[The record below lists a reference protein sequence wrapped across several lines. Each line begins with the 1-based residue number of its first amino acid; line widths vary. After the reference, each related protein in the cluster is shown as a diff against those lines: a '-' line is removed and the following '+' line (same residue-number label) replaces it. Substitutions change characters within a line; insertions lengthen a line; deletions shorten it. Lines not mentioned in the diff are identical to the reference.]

1 MTGHDDQRAPS
12 DARTRFLD
20 DLSAAVDGDADA
32 LRAAE
37 ELLADSDEARD
48 LLFDARRLAGEVREA
63 GGDYVPQ
70 PDLEARV
77 LAALDARSG
86 QAVSPAPQP
95 SAPPQAARAVESAA
109 ALVAPAAQPDA
120 TTEVDPPLSRWA
132 GGGGS
137 TDKAEAFRSATTS
150 GVGAAT
156 KSRMSEPD
164 VASNERPQGSTP
176 HAGVRRSGLA
186 LVVGGGALFA
196 IAAATTLAFVGSKM
210 FTEAPDAP
218 VVAVQGWSAEVQ
230 TVVRAAD
237 ASSES
242 GVSIRAAGAS
252 EFVAVAEG
260 ATLSNGAT
268 LRTDARTRAQ
278 LRLSDGTELVL
289 NRDTEVSLETTGARD
304 LRLTRGELLA
314 SVAHLDNGPNANL
327 YTPHG
332 HIEVLGT
339 KFLLTTDDQVA
350 SVQVLRGE
358 VRAHGASGHAE
369 VKAGQEGVLRPG
381 QAARVTPAMHLA
393 SQVGWSELGD
403 VAGDED
409 MPVPGIGEL
418 RAHRPGE
425 RQAQER
431 PLAISEHKVSVRI
444 VGNVARTEVEEAF
457 RNDGNDVLE
466 GVYRFPMPPDAR
478 VASLQL
484 LIDGNWEEGAIVGRD
499 RAQAIWRGVIRNA
512 TPQQERQQQQE
523 EWIWVPGP
531 WRDPALLEWQRGGR
545 FELRIFP
552 IPAHGERRVR
562 ITYEQ
567 TIAPSAAG
575 ERRYV
580 YPMAHSAADDDST
593 RVGHFE
599 VDVRVAGE
607 NVAAKAVGYEMAGAR
622 EEGADRL
629 RFSSENFRPAGD
641 LIVEYQLP
649 GGEAE
654 VRYWTFQGSATTP
667 PGERSSSRSERTNS
681 SRQNAEDQSV
691 ALQQAI
697 HADARPYVVFAL
709 RPELP
714 AWNEQRPRSYAFV
727 LDSSQSMVGERFE
740 RAGQL
745 LRRVISEMDRRDRF
759 TVLACDVSCESFG
772 DPTTPTADAVAQLER
787 FLTKVEPAGS
797 TDVVMALRAGQTA
810 LMSGQEG
817 REAHVVY
824 VGDGLSSTG
833 YRRAS
838 LISGQ
843 VTELARS
850 GVSFNT
856 LGIGQDADANVLAA
870 VAQAGGGQYVPF
882 VPGQRIG
889 EAAIAVLEAT
899 YGASLRNVTLQVPA
913 GITDVSPA
921 SLPTLRAGQEV
932 LVVGR
937 MASSAPI
944 GGELRL
950 TGTVAGQPFENRYPV
965 TLTPTTSAGNGFV
978 PRVFASTTITELER
992 SAKGS
997 DNARIVALSKAFQ
1010 VLSSQTSMLVLESE
1024 AMFRAFSV
1032 DRARPAI
1039 TWTGEDDMVEG
1050 TSSGVVDMSGSA
1062 GGGAGSLG
1070 ETRRR
1075 SASGAGME
1083 SMADLAS
1090 GASATPSRRPSAASP
1105 SPSVSAMSVAMEGLN
1120 PFDDGMN
1127 RAQQMPPRGGMM
1139 RRMRRVSIRE
1149 GYVRSDASIRDRDLE
1164 AVTAA
1169 EAALREQPDSRD
1181 RHRNLVRAL
1190 SRAGSLVRAEEVARQ
1205 WIARD
1210 ALDTEA
1216 LTYLSD
1222 VVGRRGERDRALRY
1236 LSGIVDLNPESEAL
1250 QERLALAYERAGKTE
1265 AACGHRVALA
1275 EIDSDDA
1282 THVADAARC
1291 RRGLGDAA
1299 GAEGLLSGMD
1309 TPRNMERARTEVE
1322 RPASPESVRGDL
1334 MLDATWS
1341 GSDDVDL
1348 TLVTPQGTRLSWMG
1362 GRTSVVGE
1370 DAGRSGRERLGLRR
1384 AGVGS
1389 YYIEVARVQSSDNQ
1403 PVRGEIRV
1411 RTPSE
1416 TRTIPFVLSDQ
1427 RVVAGRV
1434 DIVTRW
1440 VVR

>member
-1 MTGHDDQRAPS
+1 MTRHDDKHPIS
-12 DARTRFLD
+12 DAHARFLD

-32 LRAAE
+32 LAAAAD
-37 ELLADSDEARD
+37 LLAESDEARD
-48 LLFDARRLAGEVREA
+48 LLFDMKRVANRVGDAG
-63 GGDYVPQ
+63 DDFVPQ
-70 PDLEARV
+70 PGLDARV
-77 LAALDARSG
+77 LAAIDARG
-86 QAVSPAPQP
+86 AAPVFQAVASPT
-95 SAPPQAARAVESAA
+95 V
-109 ALVAPAAQPDA
+109 PD
-120 TTEVDPPLSRWA
+120 PLESRWA
-132 GGGGS
+132 GGGQKHDAFGS
-137 TDKAEAFRSATTS
+137 LVETAPEKKRPSVETEA
-150 GVGAAT
+150 
-156 KSRMSEPD
+156 
-164 VASNERPQGSTP
+164 NERAPKAAP

-196 IAAATTLAFVGSKM
+196 IAAAATLAYMGGAFDGGS
-210 FTEAPDAP
+210 PDAP
-218 VVAVQGWSAEVQ
+218 VVAAQGWSAEVV
-230 TVVRAAD
+230 TVARAAD
-237 ASSES
+237 ESTES
-242 GVSIRAAGAS
+242 GASIRMAGAT
-252 EFVAVAEG
+252 EFLPAAQGVTVTAG
-260 ATLSNGAT
+260 ATF
-268 LRTDARTRAQ
+268 RTDARTRAL
-278 LRLSDGTELVL
+278 LRLSDGTVL
-289 NRDTEVSLETTGARD
+289 TINRDSEVTLETTGPRN
-304 LRLTRGELLA
+304 LRLERGELLA
-314 SVAHLDNGPNANL
+314 DVEHLDAGPNANL

-339 KFLLTTDDQVA
+339 KFLLTTDATMA

-358 VRAHGASGHAE
+358 VRAHGNAGSVE
-369 VKAGQEGVLRPG
+369 VKSGQEGILRAS
-381 QAARVTPAMHLA
+381 AAATVTPAMHLA

-478 VASLQL
+478 IASLQL
-484 LIDGNWEEGAIVGRD
+484 LIDGTWEEGAIVGRD

-512 TPQQERQQQQE
+512 TPEQQRQQQQE

-567 TIAPSAAG
+567 TLSPSAGG

-580 YPMAHSAADDDST
+580 YPMAHSGADDDST

-607 NVAAKAVGYEMAGAR
+607 GTQAKARGYDVASTR

-629 RFSSENFRPAGD
+629 RFSSDNFRPAGD
-641 LIVEYQLP
+641 LIIDYQLP

-654 VRYWTFQGSATTP
+654 VRYWTFQGTATTP
-667 PGERSSSRSERTNS
+667 PGERSTSRTDNTRSD
-681 SRQNAEDQSV
+681 RQSAEDQSV
-691 ALQQAI
+691 ALQNAV
-697 HADARPYVVFAL
+697 HADTRPYVVFAL

-714 AWNEQRPRSYAFV
+714 AWAEQRARSYAFV
-727 LDSSQSMVGERFE
+727 VDSSQSMVGDRFE
-740 RAGQL
+740 RASQL
-745 LRRVISEMDRRDRF
+745 LRRVVAEMDRRDRF
-759 TVLACDVSCESFG
+759 TVLACDVRCESLG
-772 DPTTPTADAVAQLER
+772 DPTAPTAEAVAELER
-787 FLTKVEPAGS
+787 FLEKVEPAGS
-797 TDVVMALRAGQTA
+797 TNVVEALRAGRDA
-810 LMSGQEG
+810 LRSGQEG

-833 YRRAS
+833 FRRPS
-838 LISGQ
+838 LVSGQ

-856 LGIGQDADANVLAA
+856 LGIGQDADAAGLSAI
-870 VAQAGGGQYVPF
+870 AQAGGGQYVPF
-882 VPGQRIG
+882 VPGQRIA

-899 YGASLRNVTLQVPA
+899 YGASLRNATLQVPA
-913 GITDVSPA
+913 GVTDVSPT

-937 MASSAPI
+937 LANGANPA
-944 GGELRL
+944 GELRL
-950 TGTVAGQPFENRYPV
+950 TGSVAGRPFENRYPV
-965 TLTPTTSAGNGFV
+965 TLTPTTSAGNAFV
-978 PRVFASTTITELER
+978 PRIFASTTITELER

-1024 AMFRAFSV
+1024 AMFRAFDV
-1032 DRARPAI
+1032 DRARPAL
-1039 TWTGEDDMVEG
+1039 TWTGEGEIVEG
-1050 TSSGVVDMSGSA
+1050 TSSGVVDMVGDLSAANQAPMTAPSRSSA
-1062 GGGAGSLG
+1062 GMGGAA
-1070 ETRRR
+1070 T
-1075 SASGAGME
+1075 
-1083 SMADLAS
+1083 
-1090 GASATPSRRPSAASP
+1090 ASADRASSEVMARRPAAP
-1105 SPSVSAMSVAMEGLN
+1105 AAEAAPMMM
-1120 PFDDGMN
+1120 DDWGGGGGF
-1127 RAQQMPPRGGMM
+1127 PGRGM

-1149 GYVRSDASIRDRDLE
+1149 GYIRTDSGVRERDTA

-1181 RHRNLVRAL
+1181 RHRELVRAL

-1205 WIARD
+1205 WISRD

-1216 LTYLSD
+1216 LTYLAD
-1222 VVGRRGERDRALRY
+1222 VIGRRGERDRALRY
-1236 LSGIVDLNPESEAL
+1236 LSGIVDLNPENEAL

-1265 AACGHRVALA
+1265 QACSHRVALA
-1275 EIDSDDA
+1275 EVESDDA
-1282 THVADAARC
+1282 AHVASAARC
-1291 RRGLGDAA
+1291 RRALGDTA
-1299 GAEGLLSGMD
+1299 GAEGLITGMD
-1309 TPRNMERARTEVE
+1309 TPRNQEAARAAVDS
-1322 RPASPESVRGDL
+1322 PASPEAVRGDL

-1362 GRTSVVGE
+1362 GRTGVVGS
-1370 DAGRSGRERLGLRR
+1370 DATRTGSERLGLRR
-1384 AGVGS
+1384 AAVGS
-1389 YYIEVARVQSSDNQ
+1389 YYIEVSRVQRADQQ

-1416 TRTIPFVLSDQ
+1416 TRTIPFTLSDE
-1427 RVVAGRV
+1427 RVVVGRV

>member
-1 MTGHDDQRAPS
+1 MTSHDDKRPIS
-12 DARTRFLD
+12 DVHARFLD

-32 LRAAE
+32 LQAAAD
-37 ELLADSDEARD
+37 LLAESDEARD
-48 LLFDARRLAGEVREA
+48 LLFDAKRVASRVGDA
-63 GGDYVPQ
+63 GGDFVPQ
-70 PDLEARV
+70 PGLEARV
-77 LAALDARSG
+77 LAALDARG
-86 QAVSPAPQP
+86 GAQ
-95 SAPPQAARAVESAA
+95 
-109 ALVAPAAQPDA
+109 VAPAAAPVPVAVASVPTQPA
-120 TTEVDPPLSRWA
+120 PVAAVAAAPVSTQVGTPDPLDSPWA
-132 GGGGS
+132 GGRK
-137 TDKAEAFRSATTS
+137 DKADAFGSAVDTVPEKKRPS
-150 GVGAAT
+150 A
-156 KSRMSEPD
+156 
-164 VASNERPQGSTP
+164 VADTNERAPEAAP
-176 HAGVRRSGLA
+176 RAGVRRSGLA

-196 IAAATTLAFVGSKM
+196 IAAVATLAYVGGNM
-210 FTEAPDAP
+210 FGGDPEAP
-218 VVAVQGWSAEVQ
+218 VVAAQGWNAEVV
-230 TVVRAAD
+230 TVLRAAD
-237 ASSES
+237 ESTES
-242 GVSIRAAGAS
+242 GVSVRMAGATA
-252 EFVAVAEG
+252 FLPAAQGVTVTAG
-260 ATLSNGAT
+260 ATF
-268 LRTDARTRAQ
+268 RTDARTRAL
-278 LRLSDGTELVL
+278 LRLSDGTQLTI
-289 NRDTEVSLETTGARD
+289 NRDSEVTLETTGPRN
-304 LRLTRGELLA
+304 LRLERGELLA
-314 SVAHLDNGPNANL
+314 EVAHLSAGPNANL
-327 YTPHG
+327 YTAHG

-339 KFLLTTDDQVA
+339 KFLLTTDAAMA

-358 VRAHGASGHAE
+358 VRAHGAAGSVE
-369 VKAGQEGVLRPG
+369 VKAGQEGILRPSV
-381 QAARVTPAMHLA
+381 AATVTPAMHLA

-457 RNDGNDVLE
+457 RNDGDDTLE

-484 LIDGNWEEGAIVGRD
+484 LIDGTWEEGAIVGRD

-512 TPQQERQQQQE
+512 TPEQQRQQQQE

-567 TIAPSAAG
+567 TISPSAGG

-607 NVAAKAVGYEMAGAR
+607 GTQAKARGYEVASTR

-629 RFSSENFRPAGD
+629 RFSSDNFRPAGD
-641 LIVEYQLP
+641 LIIDYQLP

-654 VRYWTFQGSATTP
+654 VRYWTFQGAATTP
-667 PGERSSSRSERTNS
+667 PGDRSTSRSDSTRS
-681 SRQNAEDQSV
+681 DRQSAEDQSV
-691 ALQQAI
+691 LLQQAV
-697 HADARPYVVFAL
+697 HADTRPYVVFAL

-714 AWNEQRPRSYAFV
+714 AWAEQRARSYAFV
-727 LDSSQSMVGERFE
+727 VDSSQSMVGDRFE
-740 RAGQL
+740 RASQL
-745 LRRVISEMDRRDRF
+745 LRRVVAEMDRRDRF
-759 TVLACDVSCESFG
+759 TVLACDVRCESFG

-787 FLTKVEPAGS
+787 FLTKIEPAGS
-797 TDVVMALRAGQTA
+797 TNVVEALRAGRDA
-810 LMSGQEG
+810 LASGQEG
-817 REAHVVY
+817 RDVHVVY

-833 YRRAS
+833 FRRPS
-838 LISGQ
+838 LVSGQ
-843 VTELARS
+843 VTELART

-856 LGIGQDADANVLAA
+856 LGIGQDADAAGLSAI
-870 VAQAGGGQYVPF
+870 AQAGGGQYVPF
-882 VPGQRIG
+882 VPGQRIA

-899 YGASLRNVTLQVPA
+899 YGASLRNPTLQVPA
-913 GITDVSPA
+913 GVTDVSPT

-937 MASSAPI
+937 LASGATTT
-944 GGELRL
+944 GELRL
-950 TGTVAGQPFENRYPV
+950 TGSVAGRPFENRYPV
-965 TLTPTTSAGNGFV
+965 TLTPTTSAGNAFV
-978 PRVFASTTITELER
+978 PRIYASTTITELER

-1024 AMFRAFSV
+1024 AMFRAFDV
-1032 DRARPAI
+1032 DRARPALA
-1039 TWTGEDDMVEG
+1039 WTGEGEIVEG
-1050 TSSGVVDMSGSA
+1050 TSSGVVDV
-1062 GGGAGSLG
+1062 GSLG
-1070 ETRRR
+1070 DLDSALS
-1075 SASGAGME
+1075 SASMARGM
-1083 SMADLAS
+1083 
-1090 GASATPSRRPSAASP
+1090 GASNADMMGGEGGVAQRRPAAAPARTSAP
-1105 SPSVSAMSVAMEGLN
+1105 SAEAAPMEMAA
-1120 PFDDGMN
+1120 FDDGPFD
-1127 RAQQMPPRGGMM
+1127 RGRGGSM

-1149 GYVRSDASIRDRDLE
+1149 GYIRTDSGVRERDTA

-1181 RHRNLVRAL
+1181 RHRELVRAL

-1205 WIARD
+1205 WITRD

-1216 LTYLSD
+1216 LTYLAD
-1222 VVGRRGERDRALRY
+1222 VIGRRGERDRALRY
-1236 LSGIVDLNPESEAL
+1236 LSGIVDLNPENEGL

-1265 AACGHRVALA
+1265 QACSHRVALA
-1275 EIDSDDA
+1275 EVESDDA
-1282 THVADAARC
+1282 THVASAARC
-1291 RRGLGDAA
+1291 RRALGDAT

-1309 TPRNMERARTEVE
+1309 TPRNQETARSAVDS
-1322 RPASPESVRGDL
+1322 PASPEAVRGDL

-1362 GRTSVVGE
+1362 GRTSVVGD
-1370 DAGRSGRERLGLRR
+1370 DAARTGRERLGLRR
-1384 AGVGS
+1384 AAVGS
-1389 YYIEVARVQSSDNQ
+1389 YYIEVSRVQRADQQ

-1416 TRTIPFVLSDQ
+1416 TRSIPFTLTDE
-1427 RVVAGRV
+1427 RVVVGRV

>member
-1 MTGHDDQRAPS
+1 MTSHDDKRPIS
-12 DARTRFLD
+12 DAHARFLD

-32 LRAAE
+32 LQAAAD
-37 ELLADSDEARD
+37 LLAESDEARD
-48 LLFDARRLAGEVREA
+48 LLFDAKRVASRVGDA
-63 GGDYVPQ
+63 GGDFVPQ
-70 PDLEARV
+70 PGLEARV
-77 LAALDARSG
+77 LAALDARG
-86 QAVSPAPQP
+86 GAQ
-95 SAPPQAARAVESAA
+95 
-109 ALVAPAAQPDA
+109 VAPAAAPAPVAVQPRPA
-120 TTEVDPPLSRWA
+120 PAAAVLAAPVTAAGPVPDPLDSPWA
-132 GGGGS
+132 GGRK
-137 TDKAEAFRSATTS
+137 DKADAFGSAVDTVPEKKRPS
-150 GVGAAT
+150 AVSDG
-156 KSRMSEPD
+156 
-164 VASNERPQGSTP
+164 NERAPEAAP
-176 HAGVRRSGLA
+176 RAGVRRSGLA

-196 IAAATTLAFVGSKM
+196 IAAVATLAYVGGNM
-210 FTEAPDAP
+210 FGGDPVAP
-218 VVAVQGWSAEVQ
+218 VVAAQGWSAEVV
-230 TVVRAAD
+230 TVARATD
-237 ASSES
+237 ESTES
-242 GVSIRAAGAS
+242 GVSVRMAGATA
-252 EFVAVAEG
+252 FLPAAQGVTVTA
-260 ATLSNGAT
+260 GAT
-268 LRTDARTRAQ
+268 LRTDARTRAL
-278 LRLSDGTELVL
+278 LRLSDGTQLTV
-289 NRDTEVSLETTGARD
+289 NRDSEVTLETTGPRN
-304 LRLTRGELLA
+304 LRLERGELLA
-314 SVAHLDNGPNANL
+314 EVAHLAAGPNANL

-339 KFLLTTDDQVA
+339 KFLLTTDAAMA

-358 VRAHGASGHAE
+358 VRAHGAAGSVE
-369 VKAGQEGVLRPG
+369 VKAGQEGILRPSV
-381 QAARVTPAMHLA
+381 AATVTPAMHLA

-457 RNDGNDVLE
+457 RNDGNDTLE

-484 LIDGNWEEGAIVGRD
+484 LIDGTWEEGAIVGRD

-512 TPQQERQQQQE
+512 TPEQQRQQQQE

-567 TIAPSAAG
+567 TISPSAGG

-580 YPMAHSAADDDST
+580 YPMAHSASDDDST

-607 NVAAKAVGYEMAGAR
+607 GTQAKARGYEVASTR

-629 RFSSENFRPAGD
+629 RFSSDNFRPAGD
-641 LIVEYQLP
+641 LIIDYQLP

-667 PGERSSSRSERTNS
+667 PGDRSTSRSDNTRS
-681 SRQNAEDQSV
+681 DRQSAEDQSV
-691 ALQQAI
+691 AIQQAV
-697 HADARPYVVFAL
+697 HADTRPYVVFAL

-714 AWNEQRPRSYAFV
+714 AWAEQRARSYAFV
-727 LDSSQSMVGERFE
+727 VDSSQSMVGDRFE
-740 RAGQL
+740 RASQL
-745 LRRVISEMDRRDRF
+745 LRRVVAEMDRRDRF
-759 TVLACDVSCESFG
+759 TVLACDVRCESFG
-772 DPTTPTADAVAQLER
+772 DPVTPTADAVAQLER

-797 TDVVMALRAGQTA
+797 TNVVEALRAGRDA
-810 LMSGQEG
+810 LATGQDG
-817 REAHVVY
+817 RDAHVVY

-833 YRRAS
+833 FRRPS
-838 LISGQ
+838 LVSGQ

-856 LGIGQDADANVLAA
+856 LGIGQDADAAGLSAI
-870 VAQAGGGQYVPF
+870 AQAGGGQYVPF
-882 VPGQRIG
+882 VPGQRIA

-899 YGASLRNVTLQVPA
+899 YGASLRNPSLQLPA
-913 GITDVSPA
+913 GITDVSPT

-937 MASSAPI
+937 LASGATTT
-944 GGELRL
+944 GELRL
-950 TGTVAGQPFENRYPV
+950 TGSVAGRPFENRYPV
-965 TLTPTTSAGNGFV
+965 TLTPTTSAGNAFV
-978 PRVFASTTITELER
+978 PRIYATTTISELER

-1024 AMFRAFSV
+1024 AMFRAFDV
-1032 DRARPAI
+1032 DRARPALA
-1039 TWTGEDDMVEG
+1039 WTGEGEIVEG
-1050 TSSGVVDMSGSA
+1050 TSSGVVDMDLGASRDEGAELASGRSM
-1062 GGGAGSLG
+1062 GGAGSG
-1070 ETRRR
+1070 ASMDQAFARAAPASAPARTR
-1075 SASGAGME
+1075 APAAEAAAPM
-1083 SMADLAS
+1083 MADDLLD
-1090 GASATPSRRPSAASP
+1090 GGPS
-1105 SPSVSAMSVAMEGLN
+1105 
-1120 PFDDGMN
+1120 F
-1127 RAQQMPPRGGMM
+1127 QRGGSM

-1149 GYVRSDASIRDRDLE
+1149 GYIRTDSGVRERDTA

-1181 RHRNLVRAL
+1181 RHRELVRAL

-1205 WIARD
+1205 WITRD

-1216 LTYLSD
+1216 LTYLAD
-1222 VVGRRGERDRALRY
+1222 VIGRRGERDRALRY
-1236 LSGIVDLNPESEAL
+1236 LSGIVDLNPENEGL

-1265 AACGHRVALA
+1265 QACSHRVALA
-1275 EIDSDDA
+1275 EVESDDA
-1282 THVADAARC
+1282 THVASAARC
-1291 RRGLGDAA
+1291 RRALGDAT

-1309 TPRNMERARTEVE
+1309 TPRNQEAARAAVDS
-1322 RPASPESVRGDL
+1322 PASPEAVRGDL

-1362 GRTSVVGE
+1362 GRTSVVGD
-1370 DAGRSGRERLGLRR
+1370 DAARTGRERLGLRR
-1384 AGVGS
+1384 AAVGS
-1389 YYIEVARVQSSDNQ
+1389 YYIEVSRVQRADQQ

-1416 TRTIPFVLSDQ
+1416 TRSIPFTLTDE
-1427 RVVAGRV
+1427 RVVVGRV